1 MVSID
6 HKKQSRHKRIARH
19 FKGRASWR
27 AWLLFILLGAQTVF
41 APISAFGAPAYQGN
55 DPGASAAGLLELLTP
70 EERVGQLFMVT
81 FEGATAD
88 NESQIYSLI
97 NAYNIGG
104 VVLRRDMDN
113 FVGAP
118 ETLSAAH
125 DLIVQLQRAE
135 ANASQS
141 SRTDAISGD
150 EHVPSYIPLLVAI
163 SQNGDGFPNDQI
175 LNMLSPQ
182 PNAMTLGAT
191 WNPDLARQTG
201 AVLGEEL
208 AALGVNMLF
217 GPSLD
222 VLEDPRPES
231 AGDLGVTS
239 FGGDPY
245 WVGRMGQAYIEGVH
259 AGSVNRVAVVAKH
272 LPGHGGID
280 RPPQEEV
287 PTVRKSLAELAQV
300 ELPPFFAV
308 TGEANTPEMQA
319 DAMLLAHIRYQ
330 GFQGNIRDTTS
341 PISFDPQAFGELM
354 ALPAFAVWRQ
364 DGGLIVSD
372 SLGVR
377 AVRRNFDSTEQ
388 TFNSPF
394 VARDAFLAGNDLL
407 YLGNFLATGDPNEYT
422 TIVRTVEFF
431 AQKYREDQAFAER
444 VDASVLR
451 ILTLKYTLYPSFIL
465 NRVLPATTDL
475 DSLGT
480 QDGVFFEIGRQA
492 ATLFSPSP
500 AELPSV
506 LPAPPGPFEQ
516 IVFISDSYTVQQC
529 SLCEP
534 QSALPTGTL
543 AQAVL
548 RLYGPGTGTQF
559 SGANISSFSFSQL
572 SRTLDGNLE
581 GEDALLANLPRAE
594 WVVFGLLKEESSRS
608 DSHALR
614 RLLAER
620 PDLIEGKKV
629 IVFALN
635 APYYLDATDLT
646 RISAYYGLYS
656 KNSQIAHVAARL
668 LFREIG
674 APGSS
679 PVSVEGVG
687 YSLIDAT
694 SPDPTR
700 TIALQVSRIFPEAEE
715 GTQETGG
722 PGQPTYQ
729 AGDLLNLVAG
739 PILDHNG
746 HIVPDDTPLIFSAAI
761 ISEGNTLQQQIVAS
775 TTGGVA
781 QANFAIG
788 QEGSLEIVASSGE
801 PQARSDVLRFD
812 VVGIN
817 PEGLALQATQ
827 TAQAELLITPSAQP
841 TLAFDPDAQ
850 AALGRTDIL
859 DWFLIIL
866 ISAVSGAFVY
876 QAGINLG
883 RVRWAVRWGLA
894 SLIGGLAI
902 GSYLSFDLPG
912 SRDVLLFGGEW
923 GLVLSVLLGCALG
936 WAAGLAWRELSRK
949 RKPNGRSSQ

>member
-1 MVSID
+1 MVSVD
-6 HKKQSRHKRIARH
+6 PKNKTRRKRVTPRQPN
-19 FKGRASWR
+19 WR
-27 AWLLFILLGAQTVF
+27 AWLLFVLLATQTLLS
-41 APISAFGAPAYQGN
+41 PLPAFSAPAFQGN

-70 EERVGQLFMVT
+70 EERVGQLFLVT

-88 NESQIYSLI
+88 DESQIYSLV
-97 NAYNIGG
+97 NEYNIGG

-118 ETLSAAH
+118 ETLSGAR
-125 DLIVQLQRAE
+125 DLIAQLQRAE
-135 ANASQS
+135 SNASRS
-141 SRTDAISGD
+141 SRIDAISGD
-150 EHVPSYIPLLVAI
+150 EHVPSYIPLLVSI
-163 SQNGDGFPNDQI
+163 SQEGDGYPNDQI
-175 LNMLSPQ
+175 LEMLSPQ

-191 WNPDLARQTG
+191 WNTDLARETG
-201 AVLGEEL
+201 TLLGQEL
-208 AALGVNMLF
+208 AALGVNLLL

-231 AGDLGVTS
+231 VGDLGVRS

-259 AGSVNRVAVVAKH
+259 IGSSDRVAVVAKH
-272 LPGHGGID
+272 LPGYGGID
-280 RPPQEEV
+280 RPPDEEV
-287 PTVRKSLAELAQV
+287 PTVRKSLAELTQV

-308 TGEANTPEMQA
+308 TGEATTPGMQA

-341 PISFDPQAFGELM
+341 PISFDPQALGELL
-354 ALPAFAVWRQ
+354 ALPAFATWRQ
-364 DGGLIVSD
+364 GGGLIISD
-372 SLGVR
+372 SLGAR

-407 YLGNFLATGDPNEYT
+407 YLGNFLATGDPDEYAS
-422 TIVRTVEFF
+422 IVRTIEFF

-465 NRVLPATTDL
+465 NRVLPEATDMEL
-475 DSLGT
+475 LG
-480 QDGVFFEIGRQA
+480 QQAGVFFEIGRQA

-529 SLCEP
+529 SQCE
-534 QSALPTGTL
+534 ALSSFGSTTL

-559 SGANISSFSFSQL
+559 SPANISSFSFSQL
-572 SRTLDGNLE
+572 SRSLDGNIE
-581 GEDALLANLPRAE
+581 GEDPLLANLPRAE
-594 WVVFGLLKEESSRS
+594 WVVFGLLQEESSRA

-614 RLLAER
+614 RLLSER

-656 KNSQIAHVAARL
+656 KNIQIADVAARL

-687 YSLIDAT
+687 YSLINAI

-700 TIALQVSRIFPEAEE
+700 TITLQVSRIFPVPEE
-715 GTQETGG
+715 GTPDTGG
-722 PGQPTYQ
+722 PGQPSYQ
-729 AGDLLNLVAG
+729 AGDLLTLVAG

-746 HIVPDDTPLIFSAAI
+746 HIVPDDTPLIFSTSI
-761 ISEGNTLQQQIVAS
+761 ISDGTTQQQQIVAS
-775 TTGGVA
+775 TSSGVA
-781 QANFAIG
+781 EANFAIG
-788 QEGSLEIVASSGE
+788 QEGSLEIFAVTGD
-801 PQARSDVLRFD
+801 PQARSDTLRFD

-827 TAQAELLITPSAQP
+827 TAQAELLITPSPQP
-841 TLAFDPDAQ
+841 TQSFDPDAA

-866 ISAVSGAFVY
+866 ISGVSGAFVY

-894 SLIGGLAI
+894 SLIGGLAV

-912 SRDVLLFGGEW
+912 SKSILLFAGEW
-923 GLVLSVLLGCALG
+923 GLVISVLIGCALG
-936 WAAGLAWRELSRK
+936 WGAGLAWRELSRK
-949 RKPNGRSSQ
+949 PRPNGRSSQ